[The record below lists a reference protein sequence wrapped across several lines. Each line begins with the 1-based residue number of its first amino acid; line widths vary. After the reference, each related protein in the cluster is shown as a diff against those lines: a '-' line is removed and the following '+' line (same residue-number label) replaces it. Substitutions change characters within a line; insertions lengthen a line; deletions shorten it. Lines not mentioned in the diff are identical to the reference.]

1 MIGFGTRISGFLGGT
16 TFSTPPPTKTYGSF
30 YDTITRTISLN
41 SPTPIRLNSTD
52 SSATYGVAVQNDLSG
67 NPTKIVVTQTGVYN
81 LQFSAQVQK
90 TSGGGSETL
99 TIWINVN
106 GTQVPNTSTQVTLA
120 NNSVLLT
127 PAWNFYVYMTSGQY
141 VQLMASA
148 TSSTINFQA
157 IAESLSVP
165 YPAVP
170 STILT
175 IVQL

>member
-1 MIGFGTRISGFLGGT
+1 MYFGNRISGFFGNGS
-16 TFSTPPPTKTYGSF
+16 STAPVSAKTYGSF
-30 YDTITRTISLN
+30 YDTLTRAISQN

-52 SSATYGVAVQNDLSG
+52 ASATYGIGVQNDGSG

-81 LQFSAQVQK
+81 IQFSSQIQK

-99 TIWINVN
+99 TIWINLN
-106 GTQVPNTSTQVTLA
+106 GTQVPYTSTQVTLA

-127 PAWNFYVYMTSGQY
+127 AAWNFYVYMTTGQY

-148 TSSTINFQA
+148 TTTTINFQA
-157 IAESLSVP
+157 LAESLTVP

-175 IVQL
+175 IQQI